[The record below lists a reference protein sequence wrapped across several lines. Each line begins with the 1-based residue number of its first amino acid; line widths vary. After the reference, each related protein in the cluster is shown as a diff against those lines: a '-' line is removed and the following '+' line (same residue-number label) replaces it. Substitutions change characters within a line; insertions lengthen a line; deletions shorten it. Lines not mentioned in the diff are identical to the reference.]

1 MSPALAI
8 ALSLVLLA
16 GNGFFVLAE
25 FALVS
30 ARRAS
35 IEIAAADGRAG
46 ARTTL
51 RAMERVSLMMAGAQ
65 LGITLCSLGLGALG
79 EPAVAHLLE
88 PLLHAAHLPDA
99 LLHVVSFAVAM
110 AIVVFL
116 HMVVG
121 EMFPKNLAL
130 ADPERSALLFGP
142 PMYAIA
148 WVLRPVLWL
157 LNGLANV
164 VLKLLRVEPQD
175 EVSSTFTADEVGDY
189 LEESREEGLLEDH
202 EHRLMAG
209 AVGAHSATAAD
220 VLVDMADIV
229 VLGPE
234 PSRADAEAACVE
246 HGFSRFPVVDAAGGW
261 IGYIH
266 VKDVLDVPP
275 LSARAP
281 LPKDMVRPLATVAL
295 TDPVRD
301 VLARMQASE
310 SHMAMVTDGN
320 RMVGAAMLEDV
331 VELLVGQVSDATP
344 TTNPRSHAAY
354 PPGNNN

>member
-1 MSPALAI
+1 MNPTLAI
-8 ALSLVLLA
+8 VLSIALLV

-30 ARRAS
+30 SRRAA
-35 IEIAAADGRAG
+35 IEIAAADGRTG

-88 PLLHAAHLPDA
+88 PLFHAVDVPDA

-110 AIVVFL
+110 TIVVFL

-130 ADPERSALLFGP
+130 ADPERAALLFGP

-157 LNGLANV
+157 LNGMANL
-164 VLKLLRVEPQD
+164 VLKMLRVQPQD

-220 VLVDMADIV
+220 VLVDLDDIV
-229 VLGPE
+229 VLGPH
-234 PSRADAEAACVE
+234 PTRADAEAACVE
-246 HGFSRFPVVDAAGGW
+246 HGFSRFPVVDGSGRW

-266 VKDVLDVPP
+266 VKDVLDVP
-275 LSARAP
+275 ADRGDVP
-281 LPKDMVRPLATVAL
+281 LPESMVRPLATVSL
-295 TDPVRD
+295 TDAVRG
-301 VLARMQASE
+301 VLGRMQGSE
-310 SHMAMVTDGN
+310 SHMAMVTDGD

-331 VELLVGQVSDATP
+331 VELLVGQVSDADHDPDTV
-344 TTNPRSHAAY
+344 RRDL
-354 PPGNNN
+354 